1 MGWEEK
7 QEVGGGLKRECATRT
22 RKVAGIRRN
31 PNHRPREIFEIEI
44 KVKTENHDGAAK
56 SIMAPIKRFAD
67 SEGSAFKKE
76 KHTADDRASKRQKKL
91 ESSNDKHKSKTTSQS
106 VVAST
111 KSQKAPQPSVF
122 KDEERAFPR
131 GGASVLTPLEHKQI
145 MIEATQ
151 DVLFEQAGNKRPGK
165 SAESDDGVGGEIE
178 ATPRTG
184 KKTKK
189 AKGSRK
195 VAIPEIEEARIRTE
209 GLSYKVSVPAL
220 HFTRIV

>member
-1 MGWEEK
+1 MRDSDVSAKES
-7 QEVGGGLKRECATRT
+7 T

-44 KVKTENHDGAAK
+44 TVKTNRDGAAK

-67 SEGSAFKKE
+67 SEGSASKTE
-76 KHTADDRASKRQKKL
+76 KHTAENRASKRQKKL
-91 ESSNDKHKSKTTSQS
+91 ESSNNEHKSKTTSRS

-145 MIEATQ
+145 QIEATQ
-151 DVLFEQAGNKRPGK
+151 DVLFEQAGTKRPGK
-165 SAESDDGVGGEIE
+165 SAESDDGVDGEIE
-178 ATPRTG
+178 AAPRAD

-189 AKGSRK
+189 AKGSKK

-209 GLSYKVSVPAL
+209 GLSYKVSVLAL
-220 HFTRIV
+220 QPTKTV

>member
-1 MGWEEK
+1 MRDSDGSAKES
-7 QEVGGGLKRECATRT
+7 T

-44 KVKTENHDGAAK
+44 KVKTENYDGAAK

-67 SEGSAFKKE
+67 SEGPASKKE
-76 KHTADDRASKRQKKL
+76 KHAADDRASKRQKKL
-91 ESSNDKHKSKTTSQS
+91 ESSNNEHKSKTTSQS

-111 KSQKAPQPSVF
+111 KSQKALQPSVF

-131 GGASVLTPLEHKQI
+131 GGASILTPLEHKQI
-145 MIEATQ
+145 QIEATQ
-151 DVLFEQAGNKRPGK
+151 DVLFEQAGNKRLGK
-165 SAESDDGVGGEIE
+165 GAESDDGVDGEIE
-178 ATPRTG
+178 AAPRAG

-189 AKGSRK
+189 AKGSKK

-209 GLSYKVSVPAL
+209 GLSYKVNVLAL
-220 HFTRIV
+220 HLTRTV